1 MRKFVDMIVGAVVG
15 LFLFALMWFSAS
27 VAVDLYRA
35 AQLARTVEPYT
46 RML

>member
-1 MRKFVDMIVGAVVG
+1 MRRFVDMIVGTVVG

-27 VAVDLYRA
+27 IAVDLYRA
-35 AQLARTVEPYT
+35 AQLVRTVEPYI